1 MLKTVTATEYIAPL
15 REGGSLPAILKADD
29 GEIYA
34 TKFVGAGQGAKAL
47 IAELLAG
54 EIARVLGLRVPEIAL
69 IQLDPAIGH
78 TEPDAEI
85 QDLLHASAG
94 LNLGLKFLSHASSFN
109 LLSPPRPDGDF
120 ASRVV
125 WFDAFVT
132 NVDRTPRN
140 VNMLVQGGQVWLID
154 HGAALYFHHSWQ
166 HYLRQSESP
175 FSLIKDH
182 VLLPLADRLAEADR
196 ACREKLSRAVF
207 EAIIAAIP
215 DPWLNSQAP
224 FPDRETHRRAYG
236 DFLEKRLQS
245 SHIFVGEAERARAQI
260 L

>member
-1 MLKTVTATEYIAPL
+1 MIKTVIATEYISPL
-15 REGGSLPAILKADD
+15 REGGSLPAIVKADD
-29 GEIYA
+29 GEMYA
-34 TKFVGAGQGAKAL
+34 MKFVGAGQGAKAL

-54 EIARVLGLRVPEIAL
+54 EVARALGLRVPEIAL
-69 IQLDPAIGH
+69 IELDPAIGH

-85 QDLLHASAG
+85 QDLLHASTG
-94 LNLGLKFLSHASSFN
+94 LNLGLRFLPHASAFN
-109 LLSPPRPDGDF
+109 LLSPPKPDGDF
-120 ASRVV
+120 ASRLV

-140 VNMLVQGGQVWLID
+140 VNLLVHQGQVWLID

-166 HYLRQSESP
+166 NYLGQSESAFP
-175 FSLIKDH
+175 LIKDH
-182 VLLPLADRLAEADR
+182 VLLPLADRLEEADR
-196 ACREKLSRAVF
+196 VNTGKLNRDIF

-224 FPDRETHRRAYG
+224 FPDREAHRQAYA
-236 DFLEKRLQS
+236 DFLERRLRS